1 MKEESSQG
9 FRRFFCNMTE
19 SEKYKQAYR
28 FYNIGDKKSAG
39 KIFVELAYKAS
50 NKVTK
55 INSIFG
61 AVTSLN
67 LVENEK
73 EILDLC
79 EMGID
84 LAKKLSD
91 PGGVAYLMALKAN
104 GLEMQATRYQH
115 KRSSLQSA
123 LGWFEFAL
131 VRDAEAFEKLGQEL
145 QKTEEAVEENIK
157 EALDLTIK
165 AGRKDALANVLM
177 IRGEINGGRYLTK
190 KMGNIKHP
198 RMFIL
203 CGKYHLEDLY
213 FLLFEPERKI
223 GEYIKNA
230 EKDLIRS
237 SELSSSLGDKQGEA
251 YALFNLANQL
261 RCARK
266 FRSATKLL
274 NRVEVIAQKTKN
286 PVLLHSVKELR
297 TSIKM
302 RSRKRGQVPF
312 SEDQV

>member
-1 MKEESSQG
+1 
-9 FRRFFCNMTE
+9 MTE
-19 SEKYKQAYR
+19 KEKYTEAYR
-28 FYNIGDKKSAG
+28 LYNAGDKKSAG
-39 KIFVELAYKAS
+39 RVFIELAHKAS
-50 NKVTK
+50 NKVIK

-91 PGGVAYLMALKAN
+91 PGGVAYLMALKAK
-104 GLEMQATRYQH
+104 GLEMKATKYRY

-123 LGWFEFAL
+123 LGWFAFAL
-131 VRDAEAFEKLGQEL
+131 VRDEKVFEKLGQEL
-145 QKTEEAVEENIK
+145 QKTEEAVEMNVK
-157 EALDLTIK
+157 EALELATR
-165 AGRKDALANVLM
+165 AGRKDALANIFM

-190 KMGNIKHP
+190 KMGNIKNP
-198 RMFIL
+198 RTFL
-203 CGKYHLEDLY
+203 FFGRYHLEDVY
-213 FLLFEPERKI
+213 FLFFEPERKI

-230 EKDLIRS
+230 EKDLIHS
-237 SELSSSLGDKQGEA
+237 SDLSSSLGDEQGRA

-266 FRSATKLL
+266 FRKATKLL
-274 NRVEVIAQKTKN
+274 NIVEAITQKIKN
-286 PVLLHSVKELR
+286 PILLHSVEELR
-297 TSIKM
+297 ASIKT
-302 RSRKRGQVPF
+302 RNKDIPDYINGEKRN
-312 SEDQV
+312 